1 MKREK
6 IFRAVMAVTIMF
18 AALTSAMATEK
29 TLKVKIAGEGIEEAK
44 MYVQPMQPGLDVQ
57 SCEMER
63 TGNEFAA
70 QVEASAEN
78 LYRLIYICRQ
88 TQTIVPLYAEGELL
102 NVSLVLDGNMPV
114 ATDNDNNKALSAM
127 GRFVAANDRAMWE
140 RRPQESAVIKAM
152 LGAYSVAADSILSI
166 YKCRPNVAQYIKMW
180 GYTSTYNSYVS
191 LPNMLGVRPDA
202 LPLKAS
208 EVMDKPYNVI
218 DSPMASLFPIVPSL
232 VANFLPRKA
241 SLSEQMDSLYAN
253 YSCRELTDKVSAAVM
268 EKYLSRF
275 DYENKYEEGL
285 AELQKVTEKH
295 GLDGKYVKTFMANR
309 STVKGSPF
317 PKEVK
322 FCDAEG
328 NVMDFAQFRGK
339 YVYIDLWA
347 SWCVPCCR
355 EVPHLQKLEKELEN
369 KDVVF
374 LSISIDQ
381 KKDAWL
387 KKMGELGVHGNQW
400 HDTEGTL
407 GKALNVKGIPFFL
420 IYDKDGKLYMYNA
433 PRPSMGFAL
442 KEMLEGLK

>member
-1 MKREK
+1 M
-6 IFRAVMAVTIMF
+6 
-18 AALTSAMATEK
+18 
-29 TLKVKIAGEGIEEAK
+29 
-44 MYVQPMQPGLDVQ
+44 
-57 SCEMER
+57 
-63 TGNEFAA
+63 
-70 QVEASAEN
+70 
-78 LYRLIYICRQ
+78 
-88 TQTIVPLYAEGELL
+88 QTIVPLYAEGEQLS
-102 NVSLVLDGNMPV
+102 VSMKLDGNMPV

-127 GRFVAANDRAMWE
+127 GRFVAANDRALWE
-140 RRPQESAVIKAM
+140 KRPQAPADIKAM
-152 LGAYSVAADSILSI
+152 LGAYAVAADSILGI
-166 YKCRPNVAQYIKMW
+166 YKCRPNVVQYIKMW

-218 DSPMASLFPIVPSL
+218 DAPMASLFPIVPSL

-253 YSCRELTDKVSAAVM
+253 YRCRELTDKVSAAVLD
-268 EKYLSRF
+268 KYLSRF
-275 DYENKYEEGL
+275 DYENKYDEGL

-309 STVKGSPF
+309 STVKGSAF

-322 FCDAEG
+322 LCDADG

-400 HDTEGTL
+400 HDAEGTL

-420 IYDKDGKLYMYNA
+420 IYDKEGKLYMYNA